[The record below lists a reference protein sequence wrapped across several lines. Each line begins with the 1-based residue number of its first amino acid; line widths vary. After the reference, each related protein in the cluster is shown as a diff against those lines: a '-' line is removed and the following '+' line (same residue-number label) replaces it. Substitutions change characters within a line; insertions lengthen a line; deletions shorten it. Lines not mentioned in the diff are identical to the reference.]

1 MNPKGEGNGSK
12 LYWMI
17 NGTALFLFVLV
28 GVILILGD
36 QLTAFTVVAVCYGFT
51 MFVGNTLYRSYQ
63 KQRSKVV

>member
-1 MNPKGEGNGSK
+1 MNSKSGQNGSK

-36 QLTAFTVVAVCYGFT
+36 HLTAFTIVAICYGFT